1 MMDLSAFAVVQIAVG
16 VFAGNLM
23 AFAVLKGSQILK
35 DDSPWWRIMAPA
47 VPAIVAV
54 LVLIGSTG

>member
-1 MMDLSAFAVVQIAVG
+1 MDLSAFAMMQIAVG
-16 VFAGNLM
+16 VFIGNLM
-23 AFAVLKGSQILK
+23 AFAVLKGAQVLK

>member
-1 MMDLSAFAVVQIAVG
+1 MEFSAFGVVQIAVG
-16 VFAGNLM
+16 VFTGNLM
-23 AFAVLKGSQILK
+23 AFAVLKGAQVLK

-54 LVLIGSTG
+54 LVLIGSTD